1 MKLLSL
7 VGPPD
12 LDSYD
17 SQAYSGT
24 NMAVSNHTPGDG
36 VLADV
41 DTKAGINGDSVAP
54 NSGCGFPKP
63 GGGSISHWLQGALE
77 DPLFNYR
84 STSELPSSADIV
96 IIGSGVSIKTT
107 FSDHQKLV
115 TTGLTLVRRPD
126 IRDFDSKAQPGNLA
140 REDSCCT

>member
-1 MKLLSL
+1 
-7 VGPPD
+7 
-12 LDSYD
+12 
-17 SQAYSGT
+17 
-24 NMAVSNHTPGDG
+24 MAVSNHTPGDG

-54 NSGCGFPKP
+54 NSGSGFPKP

-96 IIGSGVSIKTT
+96 IIGSGVSIKNYFLRSPET
-107 FSDHQKLV
+107 
-115 TTGLTLVRRPD
+115 
-126 IRDFDSKAQPGNLA
+126 RDCRA
-140 REDSCCT
+140 DSCPPTRYQGL